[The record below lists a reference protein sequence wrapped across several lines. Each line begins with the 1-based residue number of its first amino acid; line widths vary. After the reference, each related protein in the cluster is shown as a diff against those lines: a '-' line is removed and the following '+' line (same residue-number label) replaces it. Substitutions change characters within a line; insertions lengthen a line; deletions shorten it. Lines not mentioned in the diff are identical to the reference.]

1 MPLAAVYSARVV
13 AWRIPYQHYCIKSTT
28 LLMHTRYITTAL
40 CIIFL
45 FFLNTKL
52 FSCGRGSLL
61 ALSAAGHAGG
71 PPVHGGPGVGSGR
84 APWRVLHRATSPFL
98 QRRKLQVWV
107 CGQLLI
113 ACVDIGYVYCAVCAT
128 CGSARLCAG
137 TPQFSFLI
145 FFCFDCCCCTYHAV
159 CIAPSLKLSSSLLGD
174 GHGTTAAVA
183 HQLLL

>member
-1 MPLAAVYSARVV
+1 MYNFFVFPEYKTFLLRSRVFARALGCGARRGPSCTRRSRCGFRSGSMARAPPSHFPVLAATE
-13 AWRIPYQHYCIKSTT
+13 TT
-28 LLMHTRYITTAL
+28 KY
-40 CIIFL
+40 
-45 FFLNTKL
+45 
-52 FSCGRGSLL
+52 G
-61 ALSAAGHAGG
+61 
-71 PPVHGGPGVGSGR
+71 
-84 APWRVLHRATSPFL
+84 
-98 QRRKLQVWV
+98 
-107 CGQLLI
+107 
-113 ACVDIGYVYCAVCAT
+113 CVDIGYAYCAVCAT

>member
-1 MPLAAVYSARVV
+1 MPLAAIYSARVV

-98 QRRKLQVWV
+98 QRRKLQSMGVWTTINSV
-107 CGQLLI
+107 CGHWLCVLCCVCYVRVCAFVCWNPTIQLL
-113 ACVDIGYVYCAVCAT
+113 D
-128 CGSARLCAG
+128 
-137 TPQFSFLI
+137 FFL
-145 FFCFDCCCCTYHAV
+145 
-159 CIAPSLKLSSSLLGD
+159 L
-174 GHGTTAAVA
+174 
-183 HQLLL
+183 